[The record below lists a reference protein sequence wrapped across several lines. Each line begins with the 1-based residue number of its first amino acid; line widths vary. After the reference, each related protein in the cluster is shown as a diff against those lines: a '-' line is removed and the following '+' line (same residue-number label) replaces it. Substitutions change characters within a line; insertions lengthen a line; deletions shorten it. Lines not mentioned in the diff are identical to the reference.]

1 MRVQIMNETEIVIET
16 KRKQIKELQREIRSL
31 KDNLNYI
38 INNKLVKKTCIG
50 VKVLTYTNMNEY
62 IDSKLGEIIN
72 SYTKNSY
79 KICLYDWNDDVPY
92 PGETSLFMAKN
103 FAIEIISDKYKPMD
117 RIFFQIK
124 GKGRKIE
131 GKIIGVFQPMIK
143 LKNDIGQEE
152 SHFVYIQ
159 GKTIHKR
166 YCILDK
172 NIVTKIL

>member
-1 MRVQIMNETEIVIET
+1 MNEIEIQIET

-31 KDNLNYI
+31 KENLDYI

-50 VKVLTYTNMNEY
+50 VKVLIYTNMDDYVN
-62 IDSKLGEIIN
+62 SKLGEILN

-92 PGETSLFMAKN
+92 PGETSLFVAKN

-131 GKIIGVFQPMIK
+131 GKIIGIFQPMVK
-143 LKNDIGQEE
+143 LKSDMNQEE
-152 SHFVYIQ
+152 INFVYIQ
-159 GKTIHKR
+159 GKTSHKR
-166 YCILDK
+166 YCILEK
-172 NIVTKIL
+172 NIVMKI